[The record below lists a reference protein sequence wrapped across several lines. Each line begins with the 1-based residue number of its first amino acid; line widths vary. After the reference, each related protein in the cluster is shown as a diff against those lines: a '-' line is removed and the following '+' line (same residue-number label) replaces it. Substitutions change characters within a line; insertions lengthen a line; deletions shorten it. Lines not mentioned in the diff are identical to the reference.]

1 MDVPS
6 LIVLL
11 FVAGLFGYCGGKKHG
26 FHKLLKSIG
35 LEPDKKDT
43 EL

>member
-1 MDVPS
+1 MDVSS

-11 FVAGLFGYCGGKKHG
+11 FVVGLVGYCGGKRHG
-26 FHKLLKSIG
+26 FHKLLESIG
-35 LEPDKKDT
+35 LEPDKKGK